1 MTPAGPGQ
9 SPVPETQI
17 RARRKT
23 NAKRPAVTQI
33 TSGCGRGCAKA
44 QVALRDRPSP
54 SASALGL
61 RSSQLPARL
70 PGLAGSRARAA
81 ALGLAR
87 GVVHAE
93 AVPLPALGAVL
104 MSALRQ
110 PGFSPA
116 G

>member
-1 MTPAGPGQ
+1 MDAICAPERMSAEGPRVAPNG
-9 SPVPETQI
+9 
-17 RARRKT
+17 
-23 NAKRPAVTQI
+23 
-33 TSGCGRGCAKA
+33 GYGRGWAKA